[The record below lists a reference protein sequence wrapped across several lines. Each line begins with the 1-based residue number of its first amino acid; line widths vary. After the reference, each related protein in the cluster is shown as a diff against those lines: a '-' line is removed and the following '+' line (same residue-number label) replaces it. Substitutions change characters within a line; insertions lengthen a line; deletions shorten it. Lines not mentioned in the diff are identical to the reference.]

1 MVDKFFKKMSKGFLW
16 IGLSLFLA
24 AYIVLE
30 FFGKGLAKKTF
41 LWLFVILPIVVAL
54 YAFAPTFL
62 AVGLAVFMLIGAIG
76 AVFNSYRKSFR
87 LKKL

>member
-1 MVDKFFKKMSKGFLW
+1 MMDKFFKKMSKGFLW

-30 FFGKGLAKKTF
+30 FFGNGLSKKTF
-41 LWLFVILPIVVAL
+41 LWLFIIFPIGGAL
-54 YAFAPTFL
+54 YTFAPTFL
-62 AVGLAVFMLIGAIG
+62 AVGLAVFMLIGGFASVDKS
-76 AVFNSYRKSFR
+76 AKSFR

>member
-1 MVDKFFKKMSKGFLW
+1 MDWVIPF
-16 IGLSLFLA
+16 FLA

-41 LWLFVILPIVVAL
+41 LWLFIILPIIVAL
-54 YAFAPTFL
+54 YTFAPTFL
-62 AVGLAVFMLIGAIG
+62 AVGLAVFMLIGGFASVDKS
-76 AVFNSYRKSFR
+76 AKSFR

>member
-1 MVDKFFKKMSKGFLW
+1 MDWVIPF
-16 IGLSLFLA
+16 FLA

-41 LWLFVILPIVVAL
+41 LWLFIILPIIVAL
-54 YAFAPTFL
+54 YTFAPTFL
-62 AVGLAVFMLIGAIG
+62 AVILGVFMLIGAIG
-76 AVFNSYRKSFR
+76 AIFNSYRKSFR